1 MVCVGIEPIMK
12 KTTTTRKRG
21 DARTLQRVPTQT
33 PRIKGTGVPEP
44 ELYYGYYS

>member
-1 MVCVGIEPIMK
+1 MALYGMCGDRAHMK

-33 PRIKGTGVPEP
+33 PRMKGTGVPEP
-44 ELYYGYYS
+44 EL